1 MSLEPAHCLNLE
13 NSIGRNQVI
22 VQSSAGITLVGG
34 GPVSK
39 AGLARAR
46 AFAPRLVAADGGA
59 DRLIRLGVEPEAVI
73 GDFDS
78 ITAATQSRLA
88 GRLFPIRE
96 QETTDFD
103 KALRSISA
111 PFVLGLGFAG
121 ARLDHGLAVLTTL
134 ARYPERRCLILG
146 PADVTFLAPPE
157 LTLRLPVGSRIS
169 LYPLAPV
176 TGQSTGL
183 RWEIDGLAFA
193 PDGMIGTSNEVAAP
207 TVTMRFD
214 APKMLVILPLR
225 SLRAALT
232 GLGVA

>member
-1 MSLEPAHCLNLE
+1 M
-13 NSIGRNQVI
+13 I
-22 VQSSAGITLVGG
+22 VQSGAGITLVGG

-39 AGLARAR
+39 AGLARACR
-46 AFAPRLVAADGGA
+46 FAPRLVAADGGA
-59 DRLIRLGVEPEAVI
+59 ERLLRLGAEPEAVI

-78 ITAATQSRLA
+78 ISAAAQQRLA

-121 ARLDHGLAVLTTL
+121 ARLDHALAVLTTL

-146 PADVTFLAPPE
+146 ARDVTFLAPRE
-157 LTLRLPVGSRIS
+157 LTLHLPVGSRLS
-169 LYPLAPV
+169 LWPLAPV
-176 TGQSTGL
+176 TGQSSGL

-207 TVTMRFD
+207 AVTLRFD
-214 APKMLVILPLR
+214 AAKMLVILPIR
-225 SLRAALT
+225 SLQAALR

>member
-1 MSLEPAHCLNLE
+1 M
-13 NSIGRNQVI
+13 
-22 VQSSAGITLVGG
+22 GG

-59 DRLIRLGVEPEAVI
+59 ERLIRLGAEPEAVI

-78 ITAATQSRLA
+78 ISSATQLRLA

-103 KALRSISA
+103 KALRSIAA

-134 ARYPERRCLILG
+134 ARYPDRRCLILG
-146 PADVTFLAPPE
+146 PGDVTFLAPPE
-157 LTLRLPVGSRIS
+157 ITLSLPVGSRIS

-176 TGQSTGL
+176 SGQSTGL

-193 PDGMIGTSNEVAAP
+193 PDGMIGTSNEVASP
-207 TVTMRFD
+207 TVTLRFS

-225 SLRAALT
+225 SLRAALS